1 MLPSPSLFAWADASG
16 VEILPASAVRKRMRC
31 YEVLCSYTADLA
43 AKVTV
48 TGPAHNML
56 RHDMA

>member
-1 MLPSPSLFAWADASG
+1 